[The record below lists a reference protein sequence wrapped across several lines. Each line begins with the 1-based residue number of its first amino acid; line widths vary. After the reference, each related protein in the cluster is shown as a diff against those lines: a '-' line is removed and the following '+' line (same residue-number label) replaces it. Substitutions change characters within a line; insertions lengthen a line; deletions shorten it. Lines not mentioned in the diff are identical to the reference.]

1 MAKREFDIVVYGA
14 TGYTGRLVAEHFVRE
29 YGGKPPSS
37 SGAPKW
43 AMAGR
48 SLAKLEEVRDKIGA
62 PADTPLV
69 VADADDPVSLEAM
82 CRRTRVVL
90 TTVGPYQLYGDA
102 LVAACVATGTD
113 YADLCGEPA
122 WMREQIDLHHE
133 AARASGARICF
144 SSGFDSIPFDLGV
157 LMLQKEAIARFGKPA
172 SRVRGRVRAM
182 QGTFSGGT
190 AASLTAT
197 LKAVAKNPRLI
208 PILQS
213 PFGLTP
219 GFEGPDQP
227 SGLVPRYEEDLGKW
241 AAPFIMATINVKN
254 VHRTNFLR
262 GFPYGEDF
270 RYDEMMLTSPG
281 EAGKAAAGAVAEML
295 KNPFGAKP
303 PKPGEG
309 PSKAE
314 RESGFYDVIFVG
326 ETPDGEKGGG
336 ETVRYA
342 VKGRYDP
349 GYGST
354 SRMLGETGMALL
366 ACDAPGGIGT
376 PGSFL
381 GEALVER
388 LRAHAEISFAA
399 ES

>member
-1 MAKREFDIVVYGA
+1 MSKAEREFDIVVYGA

-29 YGGKPPSS
+29 YGGKP
-37 SGAPKW
+37 GMPKW

-48 SLAKLEEVRDKIGA
+48 SLEKLAEVRGLIGA

-69 VADADDPVSLEAM
+69 IADASDPGTLDAM
-82 CRRTRVVL
+82 CHRTRVVL
-90 TTVGPYQLYGDA
+90 TTVGPYQLYGSE
-102 LVAACVATGTD
+102 LVAACARTGTD

-122 WMREQIDLHHE
+122 WMREMIDAHDEH
-133 AARASGARICF
+133 AKASGARIAF

-157 LMLQKEAIARFGKPA
+157 LMLQGEAVERFGKPA
-172 SRVRGRVRAM
+172 PRVRGRVRDM
-182 QGTFSGGT
+182 KGTFSGGT

-197 LKAVAKNPRLI
+197 MKAVAKNPRLVA
-208 PILQS
+208 LLSS
-213 PFGLTP
+213 PFALTP

-227 SGLVPRYEEDLGKW
+227 AGMIPHYEDDIGRW

-281 EAGKAAAGAVAEML
+281 EAGKAAAEAVVGLL

-303 PKPGEG
+303 PAPGEG
-309 PSKAE
+309 PTPEE
-314 RESGFYDVIFVG
+314 RQNGHYDVLFVG
-326 ETPDGEKGGG
+326 EMPTGEKL
-336 ETVRYA
+336 RYA

-354 SRMLGETGMALL
+354 SRMLAETGMALL
-366 ACDAPGGIGT
+366 DSDAKGGIGT
-376 PGSFL
+376 PGSIL

-388 LRAHAEISFAA
+388 LREHAEITFAV
-399 ES
+399 EE

>member
-1 MAKREFDIVVYGA
+1 MADREFDIIVYGA
-14 TGYTGRLVAEHFVRE
+14 TGYTGRLVAEHFLRE
-29 YGGKPPSS
+29 YTSADDG
-37 SGAPKW
+37 PKW

-48 SLAKLEEVRDKIGA
+48 SLSKLEAVRDEIGA
-62 PADTPLV
+62 PETIPLV
-69 VADADDPVSLEAM
+69 VADADDRTSLEAM
-82 CRRTRVVL
+82 CKRAEVIL
-90 TTVGPYQLYGDA
+90 TTVGPYQLYGDG

-122 WMREQIDLHHE
+122 WMREQIDLHH
-133 AARASGARICF
+133 AAAGKSGSRITF

-157 LMLQKEAIARFGKPA
+157 LMLQKEGVARHGSPA
-172 SRVRGRVRAM
+172 PRVRGRVRSM

-197 LKAVAKNPRLI
+197 MKAAARNPGIIKVLNN
-208 PILQS
+208 

-219 GFEGPDQP
+219 GFDGPDQP
-227 SGLVPRYEEDLGKW
+227 GGMIPHYEDDLGKW
-241 AAPFIMATINVKN
+241 AAPFIMATINTKN
-254 VHRTNFLR
+254 VHRTNFLL
-262 GFPYGEDF
+262 GHPYGKDF

-281 EAGKAAAGAVAEML
+281 KAGKAAANAVVDML

-309 PSKAE
+309 PSKEE
-314 RESGFYDVIFVG
+314 RENGHYDVVFIG
-326 ETPDGEKGGG
+326 EWPDGQRLHYG
-336 ETVRYA
+336 

-354 SRMLGETGMALL
+354 SRMLAETGITLL
-366 ACDAPGGIGT
+366 TSDAEGGVGT
-376 PGSFL
+376 PGAFL

-388 LRAHAEISFAA
+388 LREHAALTFAV
-399 ES
+399 EE

>member
-1 MAKREFDIVVYGA
+1 MAGRNTDRELDIVVYGA

-29 YGGKPPSS
+29 YSGKA
-37 SGAPKW
+37 GAPKW

-48 SLAKLEEVRDKIGA
+48 SMAKLEEVRAAIGA
-62 PADTPLV
+62 PDGTLLV
-69 VADADDPVSLEAM
+69 VAGADDPASLDAL

-90 TTVGPYQLYGDA
+90 TTVGPYQLYGSE
-102 LVAACVATGTD
+102 LVAACARTGTD

-122 WMREQIDLHHE
+122 WMREMIDAHHE
-133 AARASGARICF
+133 AAKASGARISF

-157 LMLQKEAIARFGKPA
+157 LMLQKEAKTRFGAPA
-172 SRVRGRVRAM
+172 PRVKGRVRAM

-197 LKAVAKNPRLI
+197 VKAVAKNPSLI
-208 PILQS
+208 KILNS

-227 SGLVPRYEEDLGKW
+227 TGLLPHYEEEFGKW

-254 VHRTNFLR
+254 VHRTNFLKH
-262 GFPYGEDF
+262 FPYGEDF

-281 EAGKAAAGAVAEML
+281 DAGKAAAHAVAELL

-303 PKPGEG
+303 PKPGDG
-309 PSKAE
+309 PSAEE
-314 RESGFYDVIFVG
+314 RENGHYDIVFRG
-326 ETPDGEKGGG
+326 EYPDGRALGYG
-336 ETVRYA
+336 

-354 SRMLGETGMALL
+354 SRMLAETGTALL
-366 ACDAPGGIGT
+366 DCKADGGIGT

-381 GEALVER
+381 GEALVTR
-388 LRAHAEISFAA
+388 LREHADISFAV
-399 ES
+399 ED

>member
-1 MAKREFDIVVYGA
+1 MADGEASREFDIVVHGA

-29 YGGKPPSS
+29 YSGKPN
-37 SGAPKW
+37 APKW

-48 SLAKLEEVRDKIGA
+48 SKDKLEEVRSLIGA
-62 PADTPLV
+62 SPSTPLV
-69 VADADDPVSLEAM
+69 LADADDAGGLDAL

-90 TTVGPYQLYGDA
+90 TTVGPYQLYGGE
-102 LVAACVATGTD
+102 LVAACARTGAD
-113 YADLCGEPA
+113 YADLCGEPG
-122 WMREQIDLHHE
+122 WMRQMIDAHHQ
-133 AARASGARICF
+133 AAQASGARICF

-157 LMLQKEAIARFGKPA
+157 LMLQKEAVARFGAPA
-172 SRVRGRVRAM
+172 PRVKGRVRSM

-190 AASLTAT
+190 AASLAAT
-197 LKAVAKNPRLI
+197 VKAVARDPALI
-208 PILQS
+208 RILNN

-227 SGLVPRYEEDLGKW
+227 GGLLPRYEDEFGKW
-241 AAPFIMATINVKN
+241 AAPFIMATINTKN
-254 VHRTNFLR
+254 VHRTNFLS
-262 GFPYGEDF
+262 GFPYGRDF
-270 RYDEMMLTSPG
+270 RYDEMLLTSPG
-281 EAGKAAAGAVAEML
+281 EAGKAAAEAVTGLL

-309 PSKAE
+309 PTPQQ
-314 RESGFYDVIFVG
+314 REAGHYDLVFRG
-326 ETPDGEKGGG
+326 EYADGRALSYG
-336 ETVRYA
+336 

-354 SRMLGETGMALL
+354 SRMLAETGAALL
-366 ACDAPGGIGT
+366 ACEAAGGIGT

-388 LRAHAEISFAA
+388 LREHAAIAFAP
-399 ES
+399 EG

>member
-1 MAKREFDIVVYGA
+1 MANREFDIVVYGA

-29 YGGKPPSS
+29 YGDRQDG
-37 SGAPKW
+37 PKW

-48 SLAKLEEVRDKIGA
+48 SLTKLQDVRDAIGA
-62 PADTPLV
+62 PAETPLV
-69 VADADDPVSLEAM
+69 VADADDTAALEAM

-113 YADLCGEPA
+113 YADLCGEPG
-122 WMREQIDLHHE
+122 WMREQIDRHH
-133 AARASGARICF
+133 AAAKESGARICF

-157 LMLQKEAIARFGKPA
+157 LMLQKEAQRRFGAPA
-172 SRVRGRVRAM
+172 PRVRGRVRSM

-190 AASLTAT
+190 AASLGAT
-197 LKAVAKNPRLI
+197 MKAVAKNPKLI

-219 GFEGPDQP
+219 GFEGPEQP
-227 SGLVPRYEEDLGKW
+227 GGMVPRYEEDLGKW

-254 VHRTNFLR
+254 VHRTNFLG

-281 EAGKAAAGAVAEML
+281 EAGKAAADAVTEML

-314 RESGFYDVIFVG
+314 REAGSYDLLFVG
-326 ETPDGEKGGG
+326 EMPGGD
-336 ETVRYA
+336 RLHYA

-366 ACDAPGGIGT
+366 SCGAPGGVGT
-376 PGSFL
+376 PGHFL
-381 GEALVER
+381 GEALVARLEER
-388 LRAHAEISFAA
+388 AELRFAP
-399 ES
+399 EEG